1 MTKDAKNVMDAF
13 LPYEKFC
20 KVVLDGYLVV
30 DHAGRIFKSNPEAA
44 AMMGVSQK
52 QLLKLDSFNDAI
64 KITLMGNSLS
74 IEDILK
80 NEIPY
85 RADQLEGVAS
95 NGSKVV
101 LTLSY
106 FPFLDA
112 GVVIGAFIL
121 LRNMTGEM
129 QRDKNY
135 VNKSLNSITDPLTTL
150 FNRRHLEEELA
161 REEINL
167 ARMPLDSD
175 HRNMTIIMCD
185 IDHFKKVNDK
195 YGHPAGD
202 YVIKKVSEIF
212 KESFRKTDV
221 IFRYGGEEFI
231 IMLPASESIG
241 TAIAA
246 NKARVAIEKYKF
258 EFEGVTIP
266 IQISMGVAQIMVGQ
280 EAAAVT
286 IARADAALYFSKHNG
301 RNQVSI
307 HDGKEIVSFMAK
319 TAA

>member
-1 MTKDAKNVMDAF
+1 MTKDAIPVMNAF
-13 LPYEKFC
+13 LPFEKFS
-20 KVVLDGYLVV
+20 KVVLDGYVV
-30 DHAGRIFKSNPEAA
+30 IDHSGKIFKSNPEAA
-44 AMMGVSQK
+44 AITGVSQK
-52 QLLKLDSFNDAI
+52 QLLKLDSFDDAI
-64 KITLMGNSLS
+64 KISLMGNPLS

-80 NEIPY
+80 KEVAY
-85 RADQLEGVAS
+85 RADQLSGVAS

-106 FPFLDA
+106 FPFLND

-129 QRDKNY
+129 ERDKNY
-135 VNKSLNSITDPLTTL
+135 VSKSLNSITDPLTNL

-161 REEINL
+161 KEEVNL
-167 ARMPLDSD
+167 ARMPEGSD

-202 YVIKKVSEIF
+202 YVIKTVAAIF
-212 KESFRKTDV
+212 KESFRKTDM

-231 IMLPASESIG
+231 VILPASEAIG
-241 TAIAA
+241 SAVAA
-246 NKARVAIEKYKF
+246 NKARTAIEKYKF
-258 EFEGVTIP
+258 EFEGVSIP
-266 IQISMGVAQIMVGQ
+266 INISMGVAQVMVGL
-280 EAAAVT
+280 ETGAAT
-286 IARADAALYFSKHNG
+286 IARADAALYYSKHNG

-307 HDGKEIVSFMAK
+307 HTGQEIIPSIAK
-319 TAA
+319 SAA